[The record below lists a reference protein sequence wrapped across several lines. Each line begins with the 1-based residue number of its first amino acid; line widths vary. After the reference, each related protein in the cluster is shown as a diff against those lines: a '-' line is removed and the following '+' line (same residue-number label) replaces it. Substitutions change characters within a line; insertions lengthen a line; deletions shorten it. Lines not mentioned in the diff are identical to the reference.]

1 MSTSLVLENFQL
13 SKLQAVKLD
22 DDNIIPLLG
31 VCDGYYKNNDVSLQ
45 KA

>member
-1 MSTSLVLENFQL
+1 
-13 SKLQAVKLD
+13 VKLD

-45 KA
+45 KAWPTSLFKNIDEWGTDV